1 MLNKTKLIYDPN
13 KDGDVVASYLKAADG
28 TLISKTEAAGKT
40 ALDVNIA
47 NNSANL
53 FTKPF
58 DSLIVLSKTEY
69 GDPLVI
75 KSTLQGQDVQLVTL
89 SYDDDGD
96 FQSLQVSDF

>member
-40 ALDVNIA
+40 ALDVNVA
-47 NNSANL
+47 NSASL
-53 FTKPF
+53 FSKPF
-58 DSLIVLSKTEY
+58 DSLIVLSKSEY
-69 GDPLVI
+69 GDPVVI
-75 KSTLQGQDVQLVTL
+75 KSTLQGVDVQQVTL
-89 SYDDDGD
+89 VYDEEGD

>member
-1 MLNKTKLIYDPN
+1 MLNKNKLIYDPN
-13 KDGDVVASYLKAADG
+13 KDGDVVASYIKAADG

-40 ALDVNIA
+40 ALDVNVA

-58 DSLIVLSKTEY
+58 DSLIVLSKTEF

-75 KSTLQGQDVQLVTL
+75 KSSLQGQDVQIVTL
-89 SYDDDGD
+89 TYDEEGD
-96 FQSLQVSDF
+96 FQSLQVSDS